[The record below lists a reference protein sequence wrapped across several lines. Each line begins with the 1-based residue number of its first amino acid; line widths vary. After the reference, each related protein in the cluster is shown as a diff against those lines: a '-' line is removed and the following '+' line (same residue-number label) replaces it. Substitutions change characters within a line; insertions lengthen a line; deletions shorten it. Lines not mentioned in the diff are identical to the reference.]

1 MPMKIQLRRITD
13 AQRLALNP
21 VPAAGEPIWTTD
33 TKKLYIG
40 DGMTAGGVVVD
51 TNQITLDGNGK
62 IPASFLPSFVDDVLE
77 AANQAALPAT
87 GTAGV
92 LYVTLD
98 TNKVWRWSG
107 TAYIEISPTA
117 GNADTATKLA
127 TARAITLTG
136 VVTGTINFDGS
147 APVSIPTAS
156 TTLAPLASPTFT
168 GTPKVPT
175 AATAT
180 NDTTAASAAFVKA
193 AITDALS
200 NLVIDG
206 GTA

>member
-40 DGMTAGGVVVD
+40 DGTTAGGIAVD
-51 TNQITLDGNGK
+51 IQEITLDANGK
-62 IPASFLPSFVDDVLE
+62 IPASYLPSFVDDVIE

-98 TNKVWRWSG
+98 NNKVWRWSG

-127 TARAITLTG
+127 TARAIALAG
-136 VVTGTINFDGS
+136 VVTGTANFDGS
-147 APVSIPTAS
+147 ANISITTSS
-156 TTLAPLASPTFT
+156 TTLAPKASPALT
-168 GTPKVPT
+168 GIPT
-175 AATAT
+175 APTATAGT
-180 NDTTAASAAFVKA
+180 NTTQLATTAFVQE
-193 AITDALS
+193 ALAG
-200 NLVIDG
+200 LVIDG

>member
-40 DGMTAGGVVVD
+40 DGTTTGGILVD
-51 TNQITLDGNGK
+51 SNQITLDANGK
-62 IPASFLPSFVDDVLE
+62 IPAGFLPAFVDDVLE
-77 AANQAALPAT
+77 FANQAALPAT
-87 GTAGV
+87 GTAGI
-92 LYVTLD
+92 LYVTQD

-127 TARAITLTG
+127 TARAIALAG
-136 VVTGTINFDGS
+136 VVTGTANFDGS
-147 APVSIPTAS
+147 ANISINVSS
-156 TTLAPLASPTFT
+156 TSLAPLAAPAFT
-168 GTPKVPT
+168 GTPTAPT
-175 AATAT
+175 AAVGT
-180 NDTTAASAAFVKA
+180 NTTQLATTAFVQG
-193 AITDALS
+193 ALA

>member
-40 DGMTAGGVVVD
+40 DGTTAGGIVVD

-136 VVTGTINFDGS
+136 VVTGSASFDGS
-147 APVSIPTAS
+147 ANISITTSS
-156 TTLAPLASPTFT
+156 TTLAPLANPAFT
-168 GTPKVPT
+168 GAPT
-175 AATAT
+175 APTATAGT
-180 NDTTAASAAFVKA
+180 NTTQLATTAFVQA
-193 AITDALS
+193 TLA